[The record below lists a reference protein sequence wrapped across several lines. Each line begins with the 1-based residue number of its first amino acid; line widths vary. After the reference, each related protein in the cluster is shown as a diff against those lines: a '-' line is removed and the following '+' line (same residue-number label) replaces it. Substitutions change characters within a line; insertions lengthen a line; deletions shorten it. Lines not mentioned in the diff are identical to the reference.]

1 VGGTGRLVLASAS
14 PRRRELLQR
23 LVGTFVV
30 MPSAVDERLA
40 PGALTEAIAEL
51 AEAKARAVAAS
62 VPKAVILAADTMVV
76 IDGEALG
83 KPEDTADAMAML
95 RRLRGREHE
104 VMTGVAVIDHRGTRA
119 WTDTA
124 VSRVVM
130 ARYSDAVIERYAAS
144 GAPLD
149 KAGGYAIQD
158 LDGTLVDAV
167 IGSYTNVIGLPLG
180 LTGRLLASAGVRL
193 SGPTSP

>member
-1 VGGTGRLVLASAS
+1 
-14 PRRRELLQR
+14 
-23 LVGTFVV
+23 
-30 MPSAVDERLA
+30 MIPSALDEYLEPGPFTETIARLA
-40 PGALTEAIAEL
+40 EG
-51 AEAKARAVAAS
+51 KARAVAAS
-62 VPKAVILAADTMVV
+62 MATGVILAADTMVV

-83 KPEDTADAMAML
+83 KPADTADAVAML

-104 VMTGVAVIDHRGTRA
+104 VITGVAVIDARRGRA
-119 WTDTA
+119 WTATA

-130 ARYSDAVIERYAAS
+130 ARYPDAVIERYAAS
-144 GAPLD
+144 DAPLD

-180 LTGRLLASAGVRL
+180 LTARLLASAGVRL
-193 SGPTSP
+193 SGPTSA